1 MTTWATN
8 TGEGPAFATPNNTD
22 INHSAFELD
31 SLRARINELE
41 DKLSR
46 ATSTASSASPT
57 AAPPTSTQTVQTFR
71 EMIEA
76 IEPHLRSGSSNLITN
91 MQRAKILARSI
102 KAQRSPAWPTP
113 PTKDLPPR
121 SICDQLI
128 AGYLRTMERIYRVL
142 HVPSFQSTY
151 ESIWV
156 NDAEPNTGFLI
167 MLKLVLAIGTTLH
180 DDSISMR
187 ADAIRWVYEA
197 QTWLSSPTFKSQ
209 LGIPYLQTSIL
220 LLLAREL
227 VDVGSELVWISVGA
241 VYRTAVYI
249 GLHKDPSQLPQ
260 MTLLEAEM
268 RRRIWNTILE
278 LSLQMSMLSGG
289 PPCVSLGAFDTSP
302 PGNFDDE
309 QLLKTDAIARPDNVF
324 TSSSVAIVLRK
335 TLSIRLTILEF
346 LNGLSSNGTYE
357 ETLRID
363 SLLRAAYKILR
374 RTLQAFTIGAF
385 SLPSPFAL
393 QAIEFI
399 MQRYITCL
407 HLPFFAS
414 ALNDP
419 MYAYSRK
426 ATIES
431 SLKIWGLACAASSNG
446 LFPADD
452 TDVSRMSRCTAGFFR
467 AYAFHAAT
475 FLAAEW
481 RMRLQ
486 DEQDDVDLMSG
497 SLSSV
502 VEDASSWYLRCIQAG
517 ETGVKGYLLLRL
529 LEAWIDGTKR
539 QVSKADLPVL
549 LVKASEQAVDICM
562 PILEAAA
569 GAKGQS
575 TSPFE
580 EGRSGIGSFDFE
592 FLSEPMEDWDMLIAE
607 TFDLGDVESF
617 GGFML

>member
-1 MTTWATN
+1 
-8 TGEGPAFATPNNTD
+8 
-22 INHSAFELD
+22 
-31 SLRARINELE
+31 
-41 DKLSR
+41 
-46 ATSTASSASPT
+46 
-57 AAPPTSTQTVQTFR
+57 
-71 EMIEA
+71 MIKA
-76 IEPHLRSGSSNLITN
+76 IEPYLLSGSSNLVTN
-91 MQRAKILARSI
+91 IQRAKILARSI

-121 SICDQLI
+121 PICDQLI
-128 AGYLRTMERIYRVL
+128 GGYLRTMEAIYRVL

-151 ESIWV
+151 ESIWD
-156 NDAEPNTGFLI
+156 NDAALNTGFLI
-167 MLKLVLAIGTTLH
+167 MLKLVLAIGATVH
-180 DDSISMR
+180 DENMSMR

-209 LGIPYLQTSIL
+209 LGIQYLQISIL

-241 VYRTAVYI
+241 LYRTAMYI
-249 GLHKDPSQLPQ
+249 GLQKDPSQLPQ

-289 PPCVSLGAFDTSP
+289 PPCVSLGAFNTAP
-302 PGNFDDE
+302 PGNLDDE
-309 QLLKTDAIARPDNVF
+309 QLLEPDAIARPDDVF

-346 LNGLSSNGTYE
+346 LNGLASSGTYE

-363 SLLRAAYKILR
+363 SELRVAYKTLR
-374 RTLQAFTIGAF
+374 RTLQAFTIGA
-385 SLPSPFAL
+385 SSSPSPFAL
-393 QAIEFI
+393 QVSEFV
-399 MQRYITCL
+399 MQRYITSL
-407 HLPFFAS
+407 HVPFFAS

-419 MYAYSRK
+419 VYAYSRK

-431 SLKIWGLACAASSNG
+431 SLKIWTLACPTSDAG
-446 LFPADD
+446 LFPAEG
-452 TDVSRMSRCTAGFFR
+452 TDISRMSRCTAGFFR

-475 FLAAEW
+475 FLVAEW

-497 SLSSV
+497 PLSSV
-502 VEDASSWYLRCIQAG
+502 VEDASIWYLRCIQAG

-539 QVSKADLPVL
+539 QVSQADLPAL
-549 LVKASEQAVDICM
+549 LLEASEQAVDICI

-569 GAKGQS
+569 SAKERPTGPS
-575 TSPFE
+575 E
-580 EGRSGIGSFDFE
+580 EGRSGSGSFDFE
-592 FLSEPMEDWDMLIAE
+592 FLSEPMEDWDTLMAE
-607 TFDLGDVESF
+607 TFDLGGIGSF
-617 GGFML
+617 DGFML